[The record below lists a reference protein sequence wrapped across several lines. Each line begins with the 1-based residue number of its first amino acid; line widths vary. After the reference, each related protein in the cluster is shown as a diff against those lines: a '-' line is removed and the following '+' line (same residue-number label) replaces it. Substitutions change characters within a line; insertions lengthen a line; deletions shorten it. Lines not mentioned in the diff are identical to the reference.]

1 MRVILKEDVEHLGKM
16 GSTVDVAR
24 GFARNYLIPKNFA
37 LELNKKNLRSIEH
50 KKKLIE
56 EKAARLIKD
65 AHATSEK
72 LSELTLRFTRHAGEE
87 EKLFG
92 SVTVKDVAEALK
104 EKGFEIDRRK
114 IVLEEP
120 IKRLGNFK
128 ATIKFPQE
136 VVVYINIEV
145 VKEEVEK

>member
-24 GFARNYLIPKNFA
+24 GFARNYLIPKNLA
-37 LELNKKNLRSIEH
+37 LELNKKNLKRIEH
-50 KKKLIE
+50 EKKLIE
-56 EKAARLIKD
+56 EKAAKLLKD
-65 AHATSEK
+65 SQATAEK
-72 LSELTLRFTRHAGEE
+72 FSELTLRFVRHAGEE

-104 EKGFEIDRRK
+104 EKGFEFIDRRK
-114 IVLEEP
+114 IVIEEP

-128 ATIKFPQE
+128 ATVKLPHD
-136 VVVYINIEV
+136 VVGYVNIEV
-145 VKEEVEK
+145 VKEEE